1 MTLLSISN
9 LSKKFNATFAVKNVN
24 YQFTPH
30 KCIALIGPNGAG
42 KTTTLQMIAGL
53 LTPTS
58 GNIEFEQR
66 KEIDRR
72 KLIGYLPQ
80 HPVFYPWMTGNEF
93 LKFSG
98 QLGGLSKGEATKR
111 CEELLEIVGIADAKD
126 KRIGNYSGGMKQ
138 RLGIAQA
145 IIHKPK
151 LVMLDEPVSALDPIG
166 RREIL
171 SLMEKLKT
179 EMTVLF
185 STHILSDAD
194 EISDELLL
202 LRNGE
207 VIESG
212 SMKELRHKYQTTKI
226 SLQFTERQAFYQEK
240 VEALPAVRDT
250 LTDKDSLQVLTNNIT
265 KARKEILQL
274 AGKENWPLIN
284 FQIQQVSLEEMF
296 MKAVNNK

>member
-9 LSKKFNATFAVKNVN
+9 LSKKFNGTFAVKNLN
-24 YQFTPH
+24 YQFAPH

-53 LTPTS
+53 LTSTS
-58 GNIEFEQR
+58 GIIEFEQR

-98 QLGGLSKGEATKR
+98 QLGGLSKMEAMKR

-171 SLMEKLKT
+171 SLMEQLKT

-202 LRNGE
+202 LQKGE

-212 SMKELRHKYQTTKI
+212 SMKELRQKYQTTKI
-226 SLQFTERQAFYQEK
+226 SLQFAERQAFYQEK
-240 VEALPAVRDT
+240 VAALPAVHDT
-250 LTDKDSLQVLTNNIT
+250 RIDKDSIQVLTNNIT
-265 KARKEILQL
+265 KAREEILQL
-274 AGKENWPLIN
+274 AVKENWPILT
-284 FQIQQVSLEEMF
+284 FKLQQVSLEEMF
-296 MKAVNNK
+296 MKAVGNK

>member
-9 LSKKFNATFAVKNVN
+9 LSKKFNGTFAVKNVN
-24 YQFTPH
+24 YQFTPY

-58 GNIEFEQR
+58 GIIEFEQE
-66 KEIDRR
+66 KQIDRR

-98 QLGGLSKGEATKR
+98 QLGGLSKVEATKR

-212 SMKELRHKYQTTKI
+212 SMKELRQKYQTTKI
-226 SLQFTERQAFYQEK
+226 SLQFAERHAFYQEK
-240 VEALPAVRDT
+240 VAALPAVRDT
-250 LTDKDSLQVLTNNIT
+250 LIDKDSVQVLTNNIT

-274 AGKENWPLIN
+274 AVKENWPLLT
-284 FQIQQVSLEEMF
+284 FELQQVSLEEMF
-296 MKAVNNK
+296 MKAVSNK

>member
-1 MTLLSISN
+1 MTLLSVSN

-24 YQFTPH
+24 YLFTPH

-226 SLQFTERQAFYQEK
+226 SLQFAECQAFYQEK
-240 VEALPAVRDT
+240 VAALPAVRDT
-250 LTDKDSLQVLTNNIT
+250 LTDKDSVQVLTNNIT

-274 AGKENWPLIN
+274 AGKENWPIIT